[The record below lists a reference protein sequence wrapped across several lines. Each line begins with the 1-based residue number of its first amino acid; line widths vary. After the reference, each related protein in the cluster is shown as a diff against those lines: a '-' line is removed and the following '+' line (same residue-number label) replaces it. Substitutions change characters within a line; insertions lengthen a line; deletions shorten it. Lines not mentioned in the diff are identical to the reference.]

1 MIKGLKGSALLEVY
15 TAQGKMVY
23 DEKISLLPGSDFSS
37 SLMLKRGA
45 PGIYYLKLTNNEAVI
60 LKKLIIQ

>member
-1 MIKGLKGSALLEVY
+1 LLEVY
-15 TAQGKMVY
+15 TSQGKKVY
-23 DEKISLLPGSDFSS
+23 TEEITLLPGRDFSS
-37 SLMLKRGA
+37 SLMLVRGA